1 MLELIEGLP
10 GNVVG
15 IAVSGRLTM
24 QDCQDVLVPAMQKS
38 LKRHEKIRLYYE
50 LNSRF
55 PGAAW
60 DELDLGLEHASRCE
74 RVAIVTDIGWVRL
87 TVKALRFLIPSE
99 IRVFP
104 TDQADEGRA
113 WIRARPQPRVEA
125 GTAAPVRARRV
136 RPHRVEAI
144 VTCACNLANCARTG
158 ANGCD
163 RPLKVRSL
171 AAFALFDKWAQLPGD
186 GQLRLRWHRVALD
199 LRLGGRQLALQRFDT
214 PAPGSQLAPLAVAGH
229 TGGSRADQSSDQQA
243 QETQQIER
251 HIGQERQRPEP
262 DRYRFAIGDGEQDQ
276 KNRDDEKDGPI
287 KDPHSPGLR

>member
-1 MLELIEGLP
+1 MLELIDGLP

-38 LKRHEKIRLYYE
+38 LKRHDKIRLYYE

-60 DELDLGLEHASRCE
+60 DELELGLEDLSRCE

-113 WIRARPQPRVEA
+113 WIRARPRPQTEA
-125 GTAAPVRARRV
+125 ATSAPVRERRIRPSRARRPSPAQV
-136 RPHRVEAI
+136 SSRIKREQEQP
-144 VTCACNLANCARTG
+144 
-158 ANGCD
+158 
-163 RPLKVRSL
+163 
-171 AAFALFDKWAQLPGD
+171 AA
-186 GQLRLRWHRVALD
+186 V
-199 LRLGGRQLALQRFDT
+199 
-214 PAPGSQLAPLAVAGH
+214 
-229 TGGSRADQSSDQQA
+229 
-243 QETQQIER
+243 
-251 HIGQERQRPEP
+251 
-262 DRYRFAIGDGEQDQ
+262 
-276 KNRDDEKDGPI
+276 
-287 KDPHSPGLR
+287 

>member
-1 MLELIEGLP
+1 MLELIDGLP

-15 IAVSGRLTM
+15 IAVSGRLTL

-104 TDQADEGRA
+104 TAQADEGRA
-113 WIRARPQPRVEA
+113 WIRARPRPQAEA
-125 GTAAPVRARRV
+125 GTAAPVRRARRV
-136 RPHRVEAI
+136 RPSRV
-144 VTCACNLANCARTG
+144 R
-158 ANGCD
+158 
-163 RPLKVRSL
+163 RSS
-171 AAFALFDKWAQLPGD
+171 
-186 GQLRLRWHRVALD
+186 
-199 LRLGGRQLALQRFDT
+199 
-214 PAPGSQLAPLAVAGH
+214 PAPAS
-229 TGGSRADQSSDQQA
+229 SRIARE
-243 QETQQIER
+243 QEQTA
-251 HIGQERQRPEP
+251 
-262 DRYRFAIGDGEQDQ
+262 AIG
-276 KNRDDEKDGPI
+276 
-287 KDPHSPGLR
+287 H

>member
-60 DELDLGLEHASRCE
+60 DELDIGLEHASRCE

-104 TDQADEGRA
+104 TIQADEGRA
-113 WIRARPQPRVEA
+113 WIRARPQLQADA
-125 GTAAPVRARRV
+125 GTVAPVRARRV
-136 RPHRVEAI
+136 RPRRVRRSPAPAI
-144 VTCACNLANCARTG
+144 
-158 ANGCD
+158 
-163 RPLKVRSL
+163 S
-171 AAFALFDKWAQLPGD
+171 
-186 GQLRLRWHRVALD
+186 RVA
-199 LRLGGRQLALQRFDT
+199 RE
-214 PAPGSQLAPLAVAGH
+214 
-229 TGGSRADQSSDQQA
+229 
-243 QETQQIER
+243 QEQTA
-251 HIGQERQRPEP
+251 
-262 DRYRFAIGDGEQDQ
+262 AIG
-276 KNRDDEKDGPI
+276 
-287 KDPHSPGLR
+287 H

>member
-113 WIRARPQPRVEA
+113 WIRARPRPQMEA

-136 RPHRVEAI
+136 RPRRVS
-144 VTCACNLANCARTG
+144 
-158 ANGCD
+158 
-163 RPLKVRSL
+163 RS
-171 AAFALFDKWAQLPGD
+171 A
-186 GQLRLRWHRVALD
+186 
-199 LRLGGRQLALQRFDT
+199 
-214 PAPGSQLAPLAVAGH
+214 PAPAI
-229 TGGSRADQSSDQQA
+229 SRIARE
-243 QETQQIER
+243 QEQTV
-251 HIGQERQRPEP
+251 
-262 DRYRFAIGDGEQDQ
+262 AIG
-276 KNRDDEKDGPI
+276 R
-287 KDPHSPGLR
+287 

>member
-38 LKRHEKIRLYYE
+38 LKRHDKIRLYYE

-55 PGAAW
+55 PGASW
-60 DELDLGLEHASRCE
+60 DELDLGLDHASRCE

-113 WIRARPQPRVEA
+113 WIRARPRPQMEVEA
-125 GTAAPVRARRV
+125 GTAAPVRARRIRARRV
-136 RPHRVEAI
+136 RRSSPALATRIVREQEQTAAI
-144 VTCACNLANCARTG
+144 
-158 ANGCD
+158 
-163 RPLKVRSL
+163 
-171 AAFALFDKWAQLPGD
+171 
-186 GQLRLRWHRVALD
+186 
-199 LRLGGRQLALQRFDT
+199 
-214 PAPGSQLAPLAVAGH
+214 
-229 TGGSRADQSSDQQA
+229 
-243 QETQQIER
+243 
-251 HIGQERQRPEP
+251 
-262 DRYRFAIGDGEQDQ
+262 
-276 KNRDDEKDGPI
+276 
-287 KDPHSPGLR
+287 